1 MVATNVTETANLI
14 EHGKFG
20 YLTESGNSEE
30 YADNLIKLLQFPE
43 LAQKMG
49 IQFGKFVR
57 ENFDWNKI
65 CLKIND
71 NL

>member
-20 YLTESGNSEE
+20 YLAEPENSEE
-30 YADNLIKLLQFPE
+30 YAEHLIRLLQFPE

-49 IQFGKFVR
+49 VEFGKFVR
-57 ENFDWNKI
+57 DNFDWMKI
-65 CLKIND
+65 GSKMLNS
-71 NL
+71 L

>member
-20 YLTESGNSEE
+20 YLAEPENSEE
-30 YADNLIKLLQFPE
+30 YAEHLIRLLQFPE

-49 IQFGKFVR
+49 VEFAAWR
-57 ENFDWNKI
+57 P
-65 CLKIND
+65 
-71 NL
+71 